1 MFAAPEQLALA
12 NKAAV
17 EAAINYSKIV
27 FESAEKLLELNFR
40 VAKSA
45 LADSAK
51 NAKVLAS
58 AENLQELVALRQ
70 SIAQPAV
77 ERMIAY
83 SKAVHEVAAETH
95 SALQSFVDTDAA
107 EAKKYVVA
115 LLDKVVQSAPVG
127 SETMQAALKSVM
139 TAANSVSDSMSKAA
153 KQVVEITQAS
163 VAAAAPA
170 PGHALPAKKKVG

>member
-1 MFAAPEQLALA
+1 MFAVPEQLAPA

-17 EAAINYSKIV
+17 EAAISYSKIV
-27 FESAEKLLELNFR
+27 FESAEKLLELNFK

-51 NAKVLAS
+51 NAKVLAG
-58 AENLQELVALRQ
+58 AKDLQELVALRQ

-77 ERMIAY
+77 GKMVAY
-83 SKAVHEVAAETH
+83 SKSVYEVAAETH

-107 EAKKYVVA
+107 EVKKNVVA

-139 TAANSVSDSMSKAA
+139 TAANSVYDSMSKAA
-153 KQVVEITQAS
+153 KQVAEITQAS
-163 VAAAAPA
+163 VAAAAP
-170 PGHALPAKKKVG
+170 GQALPAKKKVG

>member
-1 MFAAPEQLALA
+1 MFAVPEPLAPV

-17 EAAINYSKIV
+17 ESAISYSKIV
-27 FESAEKLLELNFR
+27 FESAEKLLALNFK

-70 SIAQPAV
+70 SIVQPAV
-77 ERMIAY
+77 EKMIAY
-83 SKAVHEVAAETH
+83 SKAVYEVAAETH

-107 EAKKYVVA
+107 EAKKNVAA
-115 LLDKVVQSAPVG
+115 LLDKVVQSSPVG
-127 SETMQAALKSVM
+127 SEPMQAALKAVM
-139 TAANSVSDSMSKAA
+139 TAANSVYDSMSKAA
-153 KQVVEITQAS
+153 KQVAEMTQAS
-163 VAAAAPA
+163 VAAAA

>member
-1 MFAAPEQLALA
+1 MFAVPEPLAPV

-17 EAAINYSKIV
+17 ESAISYSKIV
-27 FESAEKLLELNFR
+27 FESAEKLLELNFK

-70 SIAQPAV
+70 SIVQPAV
-77 ERMIAY
+77 EKMIAY
-83 SKAVHEVAAETH
+83 SKAVYEVAAETH

-107 EAKKYVVA
+107 EAKKNVAA
-115 LLDKVVQSAPVG
+115 LLDKFVQSSPVG
-127 SETMQAALKSVM
+127 SETMQAALKAVM
-139 TAANSVSDSMSKAA
+139 TAADSVYDSISKAA
-153 KQVVEITQAS
+153 KQVAEMTQAS
-163 VAAAAPA
+163 VAAAA
-170 PGHALPAKKKVG
+170 PGHALPAKKKAG